1 MNTNENKRTLRI
13 LYAIMLK
20 EVEKPYTEMDA
31 DLVSECVD
39 YIMEIKGIKHLSQ
52 EQIDAA
58 ISSLFK
64 REAV

>member
-1 MNTNENKRTLRI
+1 
-13 LYAIMLK
+13 
-20 EVEKPYTEMDA
+20 MDA

-64 REAV
+64 REST